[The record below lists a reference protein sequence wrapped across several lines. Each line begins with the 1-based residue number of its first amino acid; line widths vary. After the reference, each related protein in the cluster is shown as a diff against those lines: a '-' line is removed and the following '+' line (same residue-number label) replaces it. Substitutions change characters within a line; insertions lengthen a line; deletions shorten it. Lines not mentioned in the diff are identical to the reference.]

1 MIELNRF
8 TLPNG
13 LRVVHNY
20 DASTAMVAVNVVY
33 NVGAR
38 DESPGLTGLAHLFEH
53 LMFGGSVNIP
63 DFDGA
68 IERAGGMNNAWTS
81 NDYTS
86 FYDVVPAQNAE
97 TAFWLESDRML
108 SLAFTPES
116 LEVQRSVVIEEFK
129 QQCLNRPYGDLG
141 HHLRSLLYKNHP
153 YRWPVI
159 GLDPSHIERVSMD
172 DVKSFFDTHYAPNNA
187 VMVVCG
193 NIPFVRVRELAE
205 KWFGDIPRR
214 EIAPR
219 LYGSEALP
227 DSARSG
233 VAYGDV
239 PQAMV
244 TVAYPMP
251 GCRDEGYIACDTLS
265 DILASGRSSR
275 LYRKLMMGTDLFT
288 SVDASI
294 SGSEEPG
301 FIMVN
306 GRLKDCGSGSVEKA
320 LELIGKELVELA
332 KTTVA
337 QSELD
342 RALNRF
348 EANFSFSN
356 VQFLSRAQAIASYE
370 IRDQDI
376 NEVVPLYRR
385 LTPEGLRLTASEIF
399 KPEYSST
406 LVYSPR
412 SSAPCNLKR

>member
-8 TLPNG
+8 ALPNG

-38 DESPGLTGLAHLFEH
+38 DESAELTGMAHLFEH

-86 FYDVVPAQNAE
+86 FYDVLPAHNAE

-116 LEVQRSVVIEEFK
+116 LEVQRAVVIEEFK
-129 QQCLNRPYGDLG
+129 QQCLNRPYGDAG
-141 HHLRSLLYKNHP
+141 HHLRALMYKTHP

-172 DVKSFFDTHYAPNNA
+172 DVKSFFNTHYAPNNA

-193 NIPFVRVRELAE
+193 NIPFARVRELSE

-214 EIAPR
+214 IIAPR
-219 LYGSEALP
+219 EYAPEALS
-227 DSARSG
+227 DSARKG
-233 VAYGDV
+233 VVRGDV

-251 GCRDEGYIACDTLS
+251 GCRDDGYIACDTLS

-275 LYRKLMMGTDLFT
+275 LYRRLLMGTDIFT
-288 SVDASI
+288 SIDASI
-294 SGSEEPG
+294 AGSEEPG

-306 GRLKDCGSGSVEKA
+306 GRLKDCDSGTVEKA
-320 LELIGKELVELA
+320 LALIGDELRDLA
-332 KTTVA
+332 RGPVA

-356 VQFLSRAQAIASYE
+356 VHFLSRAQAIASYE
-370 IRDQDI
+370 IRDEDI
-376 NEVVPLYRR
+376 NDVVRLYRG
-385 LTPEGLRLTASEIF
+385 LTPAALRQTASEIF
-399 KPEYSST
+399 NPERSST
-406 LVYSPR
+406 LVYLPQE
-412 SSAPCNLKR
+412 AEA

>member
-38 DESPGLTGLAHLFEH
+38 DESPRLTGMAHLFEH

-86 FYDVVPAQNAE
+86 FYDVVPAHNAE

-129 QQCLNRPYGDLG
+129 QQCLNRPYGDVG
-141 HHLRSLLYKNHP
+141 HHLRALMYKTHP

-159 GLDPSHIERVSMD
+159 GLEPSHIERVTMD
-172 DVKSFFDTHYAPNNA
+172 DVKTFFNTHYAPNNA

-193 NIPFVRVRELAE
+193 NIPLARVRELSD

-219 LYGSEALP
+219 GYAPEALP
-227 DSARSG
+227 DGAREA

-275 LYRKLMMGTDLFT
+275 LYSRLLMGSDIFT

-294 SGSEEPG
+294 AGSDEPG

-306 GRLKDCGSGSVEKA
+306 GRLKNSDGGSVKKA
-320 LELIGKELVELA
+320 LELIGEQLGELA
-332 KTTVA
+332 QVPVA

-342 RALNRF
+342 RVLNRF
-348 EANFSFSN
+348 ESNFSFSN
-356 VQFLSRAQAIASYE
+356 VHFLSRAQAIASYE
-370 IRDQDI
+370 IRHQDI
-376 NEVVPLYRR
+376 NDVVPLYRG
-385 LTPEGLRLTASEIF
+385 LTPETLRLTASEIF
-399 KPEYSST
+399 APARSST
-406 LVYSPR
+406 LIYLPR
-412 SSAPCNLKR
+412 N

>member
-38 DESPGLTGLAHLFEH
+38 DESPELTGMAHLFEH

-68 IERAGGMNNAWTS
+68 IERAGGMDNAWTS

-86 FYDVVPAQNAE
+86 FYDVVPAHNAE

-108 SLAFTPES
+108 SLSFSPES

-129 QQCLNRPYGDLG
+129 QQCLNRPYGDFG
-141 HHLRSLLYKNHP
+141 HHLRSLVYNSHP

-159 GLDPSHIERVSMD
+159 GIDPSHIGRVTMD
-172 DVKSFFDTHYAPNNA
+172 DVKRFFYSHYAPNNA
-187 VMVVCG
+187 VLVVCG
-193 NIPFVRVRELAE
+193 NLPLDATRELAE
-205 KWFGDIPRR
+205 KWFGGIPRR
-214 EIAPR
+214 DVAPR
-219 LYGSEALP
+219 VYPPEPAQQQSRRAEA
-227 DSARSG
+227 S
-233 VAYGDV
+233 GDV
-239 PQAMV
+239 PQTMV
-244 TVAYPMP
+244 AVAYQMP
-251 GCRDEGYIACDTLS
+251 GCHDEGYVACDALS

-275 LYRKLMMGTDLFT
+275 LYRELLMGTAGVFT
-288 SVDASI
+288 SIDASI
-294 SGSEEPG
+294 AGSEEPG

-306 GRLKDCGSGSVEKA
+306 GRLADNDDATVEKA
-320 LELIGKELVELA
+320 LSLIGGELSRLAESPVADDEL
-332 KTTVA
+332 
-337 QSELD
+337 E

-348 EANFSFSN
+348 EANFSLAN

-376 NEVVPLYRR
+376 NQVVAAYRR
-385 LTPEGLRLTASEIF
+385 LTPALLRDVAAEVF
-399 KPEYSST
+399 DPARSST
-406 LVYSPR
+406 LVYRP
-412 SSAPCNLKR
+412 K